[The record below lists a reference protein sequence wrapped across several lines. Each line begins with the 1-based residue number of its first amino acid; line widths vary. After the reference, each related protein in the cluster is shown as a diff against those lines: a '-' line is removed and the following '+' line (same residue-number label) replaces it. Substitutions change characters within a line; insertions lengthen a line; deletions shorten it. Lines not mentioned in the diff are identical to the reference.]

1 MSQFALESAALRRC
15 VQASCYLSP
24 FPDGSCATVR
34 NPLHFLTTNQHPCT
48 SYSLSSDVPYIS
60 PDANTLCRHNALDNA
75 GLPFPGLRYNAK
87 FAKNTQIIT
96 IWGNWA
102 FTPALANLLTKRI
115 CTRIA
120 SFIFRS
126 FILLIFSVFLSLV
139 PWYRLATG
147 PQNLAVLFPSRL
159 CPLLSVCQTIFVS
172 S

>member
-1 MSQFALESAALRRC
+1 M
-15 VQASCYLSP
+15 QASCYLSP
-24 FPDGSCATVR
+24 FPDGSNATVR

-48 SYSLSSDVPYIS
+48 SYSLSSDVPRIS
-60 PDANTLCRHNALDNA
+60 PDANTPCRHNAFINA
-75 GLPFPGLRYNAK
+75 RLPFPWLRYNAK

-139 PWYRLATG
+139 PWYLLATG
-147 PQNLAVLFPSRL
+147 PQNLAVLYYSPCYPLTAGPSRM
-159 CPLLSVCQTIFVS
+159 V
-172 S
+172 